1 MPKIDEKRLADTM
14 RKLDMSRAEVLA
26 MWAEDEEVDR
36 MDKTSEID
44 SDLTAEQKKVVK
56 KMKNVGTK
64 KPTVYKHDTREKK
77 LDECKVEIVSATADF
92 LRGIVENVE
101 IANPQKEIAFV
112 VNGEH
117 YSFSLIRHRKA
128 KK

>member
-44 SDLTAEQKKVVK
+44 SDLTPEQKKVVK

-77 LDECKVEIVSATADF
+77 LDERKVELVSATADF
-92 LRGIVENVE
+92 LRTIVENVE
-101 IANPQKEIAFV
+101 IANPQKEIAFE
-112 VNGEH
+112 VNGES
-117 YSFSLIRHRKA
+117 YTFSLIKHRKA

>member
-77 LDECKVEIVSATADF
+77 LDERKVELVSATADF
-92 LRGIVENVE
+92 LRTIVENVE
-101 IANPQKEIAFV
+101 IANPQKEIAFE
-112 VNGEH
+112 VNGES
-117 YSFSLIRHRKA
+117 YTFSLIKHRKA

>member
-14 RKLDMSRAEVLA
+14 KKLDMSRAEVLA

-77 LDECKVEIVSATADF
+77 LDERKVELVSATADF
-92 LRGIVENVE
+92 LRTIVENVE
-101 IANPQKEIAFV
+101 IANPQKEISFT
-112 VNGEH
+112 VNGES
-117 YSFSLIRHRKA
+117 YTFSLIKHRKA

>member
-36 MDKTSEID
+36 MDKSSEID

-77 LDECKVEIVSATADF
+77 LDERKVELVSATADF
-92 LRGIVENVE
+92 LRTIVENVE
-101 IANPQKEIAFV
+101 IANPQKEISFT
-112 VNGEH
+112 VNGES
-117 YSFSLIRHRKA
+117 YTFSLIKHRKA